1 MMLHQ
6 QTLTVFFTVDLCD
19 HDIIQESKYK
29 KTKKKQKQIKRK
41 DKKYK
46 NSPNPNP
53 KSYLIKS
60 SDAKVKYRWW
70 VDKERTIILSNKPT
84 SSIID

>member
-6 QTLTVFFTVDLCD
+6 QTLTVFFTLDLCD

-29 KTKKKQKQIKRK
+29 KTKTKIEVDNEK

-60 SDAKVKYRWW
+60 SEAKVKYRWW
-70 VDKERTIILSNKPT
+70 VDKERTIILT
-84 SSIID
+84 TQQ